1 MSSLSDN
8 ALQKMLSLITVMFQ
22 KHKKFPYDKVC
33 DHSLA
38 SSMNT
43 RVSYIWVWTRLFILA
58 SEMFGLQMMPVATM
72 HLFSLIKASAQN
84 ALSSA
89 VDTHAGHGR
98 CLSSACPP
106 ITENTKPYPLSFLK
120 LYTCFIHL
128 CHLAII
134 PTGTKTFTLKNR
146 ITLHTLPFG
155 CISSSPSRFT
165 LIVQ

>member
-8 ALQKMLSLITVMFQ
+8 TLQKMLSLITVMFQ
-22 KHKKFPYDKVC
+22 KHKKLPYDKVC

-38 SSMNT
+38 SSRNT

-58 SEMFGLQMMPVATM
+58 SEMFGLQMMPVGTM

-89 VDTHAGHGR
+89 VDTHAGHGH
-98 CLSSACPP
+98 CLSSASVL
-106 ITENTKPYPLSFLK
+106 PLLK
-120 LYTCFIHL
+120 TLNYTHSHFIHL

-134 PTGTKTFTLKNR
+134 PIGTKTFTLKNR
-146 ITLHTLPFG
+146 ITLYTLTFG
-155 CISSSPSRFT
+155 CISSSPSRYT